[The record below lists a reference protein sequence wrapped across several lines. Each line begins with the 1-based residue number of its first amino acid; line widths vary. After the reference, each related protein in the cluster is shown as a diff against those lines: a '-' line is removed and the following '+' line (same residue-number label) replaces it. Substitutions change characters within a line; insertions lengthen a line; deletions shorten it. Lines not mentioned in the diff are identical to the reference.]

1 MIEAFSTNQILF
13 FLLIMSVTALF
24 AGFFAGF
31 FGIGGGIITVPCLF
45 YIFGAVGID
54 KSFIMHL
61 AVGTSFAIIVP
72 TAMMSVFTHYKHK
85 AVDFGVVKTYGIF
98 VVIGVIIGTFFAASM
113 NTKSLVL
120 FFSVIMYLLALNLI
134 FLKDKTKIKL
144 KFTLLQRT
152 FLGFIVGF
160 VSSLMGIGGAI
171 MNVPILKFVGYTINK
186 AIGSAASIGFLI
198 AVFGCLGFLISGIM
212 IKTDIPLSTGFIN
225 IPAFLIFIPITIV
238 MAKVGATTV
247 HKMKKEIIAK
257 LLLVD
262 FYTNTS
268 IFKFFDRSLQFF

>member
-1 MIEAFSTNQILF
+1 MIETFGTNEILF
-13 FLLIMSVTALF
+13 FLLIMAITAVF

-45 YIFGAVGID
+45 YIFGSIGID

-72 TAMMSVFTHYKHK
+72 TAIMSVFTHYKHQ
-85 AVDFGVVKTYGIF
+85 AVDFGVVRTYGIF
-98 VVIGVIIGTFFAASM
+98 VVIGVIVGAFFAASLH
-113 NTKSLVL
+113 TKSLVL
-120 FFSVIMYLLALNLI
+120 FFSIIMYLLALNLI

-144 KFTLLQRT
+144 KFSLLQRT
-152 FLGFIVGF
+152 IFGFIVGF

-198 AVFGCLGFLISGIM
+198 SVFGCLGFLTSGLL
-212 IKTDIPLSTGFIN
+212 IKTDLPLSAGFIN
-225 IPAFLIFIPITIV
+225 IPAFLIFIPITII
-238 MAKVGATTV
+238 MAKIGATTV

-257 LLLVD
+257 L
-262 FYTNTS
+262 FG
-268 IFKFFDRSLQFF
+268 FFLIIIASRFLYDYFNI

>member
-1 MIEAFSTNQILF
+1 MIESFGTNQILF

-152 FLGFIVGF
+152 VLGFIVGF

-257 LLLVD
+257 LFGLFLIIIASR
-262 FYTNTS
+262 FLYEYLN
-268 IFKFFDRSLQFF
+268 I

>member
-1 MIEAFSTNQILF
+1 MIEAFGTNQILF

-31 FGIGGGIITVPCLF
+31 FGIGGGIITVPYLF

-98 VVIGVIIGTFFAASM
+98 VVIGVVIGTFFAASM

-152 FLGFIVGF
+152 VLGFIVGF

-257 LLLVD
+257 LFGLFLIIIASR
-262 FYTNTS
+262 FLYEYLN
-268 IFKFFDRSLQFF
+268 I

>member
-1 MIEAFSTNQILF
+1 MIENFGTNQILF
-13 FLLIMSVTALF
+13 FLLIMSVTAVV

-45 YIFGAVGID
+45 YIFEAVGID

-72 TAMMSVFTHYKHK
+72 TAIMSVFTHYKHQ
-85 AVDFGVVKTYGIF
+85 AVDFGVIKTYGIF

-113 NTKSLVL
+113 QTKSLVL
-120 FFSVIMYLLALNLI
+120 FFSITIYLLALNLI

-152 FLGFIVGF
+152 VFGFIVGF

-186 AIGSAASIGFLI
+186 SIGSAASIGFLI
-198 AVFGCLGFLISGIM
+198 SVFGFLGFLVSGILT
-212 IKTDIPLSTGFIN
+212 KTDIPLSVGFIN
-225 IPAFLIFIPITIV
+225 IPAFLIFIPITV
-238 MAKVGATTV
+238 MMAKIGASTV

-257 LLLVD
+257 LFGVFLIIIASRFLYD
-262 FYTNTS
+262 YFN
-268 IFKFFDRSLQFF
+268 L

>member
-1 MIEAFSTNQILF
+1 MIEVFGTNQILF
-13 FLLIMSVTALF
+13 LLLIMSVTAVV

-72 TAMMSVFTHYKHK
+72 TAVMSVFTHYKHK
-85 AVDFGVVKTYGIF
+85 AVDFAVVRTYGIF
-98 VVIGVIIGTFFAASM
+98 VVIGVIIGSFFAASM
-113 NTKSLVL
+113 QTKSLVL
-120 FFSVIMYLLALNLI
+120 FFSIIMYLLALNLI

-144 KFTLLQRT
+144 KFSLLQRT

-198 AVFGCLGFLISGIM
+198 SVFGCLGFLVSGTL
-212 IKTDIPLSTGFIN
+212 IKSDIPLSVGFIN
-225 IPAFLIFIPITIV
+225 IPAFLIFIPITV
-238 MAKVGATTV
+238 MMAKVGASTV
-247 HKMKKEIIAK
+247 HRMKREIIAK
-257 LLLVD
+257 LFGLFLIIIASRFLYD
-262 FYTNTS
+262 YFN
-268 IFKFFDRSLQFF
+268 L

>member
-1 MIEAFSTNQILF
+1 MIETFEVNQILF
-13 FLLIMSVTALF
+13 FLAIMAVTATV

-45 YIFGAVGID
+45 YIFGTIGMD

-72 TAMMSVFTHYKHK
+72 TAIMSVFTHYKHQ
-85 AVDFGVVKTYGIF
+85 AVDFTVIKTYGIF
-98 VVIGVIIGTFFAASM
+98 VVLGVVIGTFFAASM
-113 NTKSLVL
+113 HTKSLVL
-120 FFSVIMYLLALNLI
+120 FFSIVMYLLALNLI
-134 FLKDKTKIKL
+134 FLKNRTKIKL
-144 KFTLLQRT
+144 KFSLLQRT
-152 FLGFIVGF
+152 VLGFIVGF

-198 AVFGCLGFLISGIM
+198 SVFGCLGFLVSGTLIETNM
-212 IKTDIPLSTGFIN
+212 PLSVGFIN
-225 IPAFLIFIPITIV
+225 IPAFLIFIPITIM

-247 HKMKKEIIAK
+247 HKIKREIIAK
-257 LLLVD
+257 L
-262 FYTNTS
+262 FG
-268 IFKFFDRSLQFF
+268 FFLIIIASRFLYDYFNF

>member
-1 MIEAFSTNQILF
+1 MIEDFGTNQILF
-13 FLLIMSVTALF
+13 LLLIMSVTAVV

-72 TAMMSVFTHYKHK
+72 TAIMSVFTHYKHQ
-85 AVDFGVVKTYGIF
+85 AVDFGVIKTYGIF
-98 VVIGVIIGTFFAASM
+98 VIIGVIIGTFFAASM
-113 NTKSLVL
+113 QTKSLVL
-120 FFSVIMYLLALNLI
+120 FFSVIIYLLALNLI

-152 FLGFIVGF
+152 VLGFIVGF

-198 AVFGCLGFLISGIM
+198 SVFGFLGFLFSGILT
-212 IKTDIPLSTGFIN
+212 KTDIPLSLGFIN
-225 IPAFLIFIPITIV
+225 IPAFLIFIPITV
-238 MAKVGATTV
+238 MMAKVGASTV
-247 HKMKKEIIAK
+247 HKIKKEIITK
-257 LLLVD
+257 L
-262 FYTNTS
+262 FG
-268 IFKFFDRSLQFF
+268 FFLIIIASRFLYDYFNL

>member
-1 MIEAFSTNQILF
+1 MIEVFGTNQILF
-13 FLLIMSVTALF
+13 LLLIMSVTAVV

-72 TAMMSVFTHYKHK
+72 TAIMSVFTHYKHQ
-85 AVDFGVVKTYGIF
+85 AVDFNIIKTYGIF

-113 NTKSLVL
+113 QTKSLVL
-120 FFSVIMYLLALNLI
+120 FFSIIIYLLAINLI
-134 FLKDKTKIKL
+134 FLKDKTKIRL

-152 FLGFIVGF
+152 VFGFIVGF

-198 AVFGCLGFLISGIM
+198 SVFGFLGFLVSGIL
-212 IKTDIPLSTGFIN
+212 IKTDIPLSVGFIN
-225 IPAFLIFIPITIV
+225 IPAFLIFIPITV
-238 MAKVGATTV
+238 MMAKVGASTV
-247 HKMKKEIIAK
+247 HKMKREIIAK
-257 LLLVD
+257 L
-262 FYTNTS
+262 FG
-268 IFKFFDRSLQFF
+268 IFLIIIASRFLYDYFNL

>member
-1 MIEAFSTNQILF
+1 MIEVFGTNQILF
-13 FLLIMSVTALF
+13 LLLIMSVTAVV

-72 TAMMSVFTHYKHK
+72 TAMMSVFTHYKHQ
-85 AVDFGVVKTYGIF
+85 AVDFGVIKTYGIF

-113 NTKSLVL
+113 QTKSLVL
-120 FFSVIMYLLALNLI
+120 FFSIIIYLLALNLI

-198 AVFGCLGFLISGIM
+198 SVFGFLGFLLSGIL
-212 IKTDIPLSTGFIN
+212 IKTNIPLSVGFIN
-225 IPAFLIFIPITIV
+225 IPAFLIFIPITV
-238 MAKVGATTV
+238 FMAKVGASTV

-257 LLLVD
+257 L
-262 FYTNTS
+262 FG
-268 IFKFFDRSLQFF
+268 FFLIIIASRFLYDYFNL

>member
-1 MIEAFSTNQILF
+1 MIETFGTNQILF
-13 FLLIMSVTALF
+13 FLLIMAVTAIF

-45 YIFGAVGID
+45 YIFGAIGID
-54 KSFIMHL
+54 NSFIMHL

-85 AVDFGVVKTYGIF
+85 AVDFSVIKTYGVF
-98 VVIGVIIGTFFAASM
+98 VVIGVIIGSFFAASVH
-113 NTKSLVL
+113 TKSLVL
-120 FFSVIMYLLALNLI
+120 FFSIVMYLLALNLI

-160 VSSLMGIGGAI
+160 VASLTGTGGAI

-198 AVFGCLGFLISGIM
+198 SVFGFLGFLFSGM
-212 IKTDIPLSTGFIN
+212 LIKSDIPLSAGFIN
-225 IPAFLIFIPITIV
+225 IPAFLIFIPITII

-247 HKMKKEIIAK
+247 HKMKREIIAK
-257 LLLVD
+257 L
-262 FYTNTS
+262 FG
-268 IFKFFDRSLQFF
+268 FFLIIIASRFLYDYFNL